1 MNVWLS
7 SYTLALG
14 GIFLVWLAVSAY
26 VVITRALFDT
36 ADLSFYTARRV
47 LDRRLARGTSQESAL
62 QGLPRRT
69 LSGLAADASTPPGV
83 ARAAAERLLER
94 RPGRMIER
102 AQSHGSDTDK
112 WKRVAA
118 LRILS
123 VADWY
128 VAIDLLAAA
137 LDDPD
142 PDVVGATVSMLG
154 ARRDRVAAELLVG
167 ALRGNSYPRSRIAA
181 QLDVFDESF
190 ADLLVPLLDDADP
203 ATRQWGATLLA
214 RYEDPSIQIELAALI
229 TDDDP
234 QVRAAAI
241 KGLARG
247 GGRLAIPAAITA
259 LGDPMWFVRAH
270 AARALGRLGRT
281 DLADEVVTLLAD
293 ERWWVRTAAK
303 ESLHAMGP
311 EATPFVMAALRSDD
325 EFVRNGAAEVLQN
338 TGVVDE
344 LVAAVAAT
352 PPDQLAERSLRSIF
366 AAGGHALA
374 EAAVSRADPA
384 TAERAQELSD
394 ELAVPAA

>member
-1 MNVWLS
+1 
-7 SYTLALG
+7 
-14 GIFLVWLAVSAY
+14 
-26 VVITRALFDT
+26 
-36 ADLSFYTARRV
+36 
-47 LDRRLARGTSQESAL
+47 
-62 QGLPRRT
+62 
-69 LSGLAADASTPPGV
+69 
-83 ARAAAERLLER
+83 
-94 RPGRMIER
+94 
-102 AQSHGSDTDK
+102 
-112 WKRVAA
+112 
-118 LRILS
+118 
-123 VADWY
+123 
-128 VAIDLLAAA
+128 
-137 LDDPD
+137 
-142 PDVVGATVSMLG
+142 MLG
-154 ARRDRVAAELLVG
+154 ARRDRAAAELLVSG
-167 ALRGNSYPRSRIAA
+167 LRRNTYARSRIAA

-214 RYEDPSIQIELAALI
+214 RYEDPSIQVELAALI

-259 LGDPMWFVRAH
+259 LGDPVWFVRAH

-303 ESLHAMGP
+303 ESLHEMGRG
-311 EATPFVMAALRSDD
+311 ATPFVLAALRSDD
-325 EFVRNGAAEVLQN
+325 EFVSNGAAEVLQN

-344 LVAAVAAT
+344 LVAAVAVI
-352 PPDQLAERSLRSIF
+352 PHDQLAERSLRSIF

-374 EAAVSRADPA
+374 KAAVSRADPVV
-384 TAERAQELSD
+384 AERAQELSD